1 MPDLLYQ
8 ALALEGLA
16 WVALAAFVAGIVRGF
31 SGFGTALIYLPVAA
45 QVMPP
50 LWTILSLAAMDIIA
64 PAIHI
69 PGALRKGHPRDLM
82 RLMGGVCLL
91 LPVGLW
97 VLTRV
102 DPDLFRYAVSL
113 LTLGML
119 VVLVSGLRYRGAVT
133 PPMVWGIG
141 GAGGF
146 LGGAAGLPGP
156 PVILFYMASP
166 HSPTVVRANTTAY
179 LFFYDLLLIAVLL
192 VLGGFEPLAFVIG
205 LALAVPALAGNLLGA
220 ALFHPSREKL
230 YRGVAYLVIA
240 GAALSGL
247 PFLNFGG

>member
-1 MPDLLYQ
+1 MPDLLTQ

-16 WVALAAFVAGIVRGF
+16 WVALAAFVAGIIRGF
-31 SGFGTALIYLPVAA
+31 TGFGTALIYLPVAA

-64 PAIHI
+64 PAVHI
-69 PGALRKGHPRDLM
+69 PAALRKGHPRDLM
-82 RLMGGVCLL
+82 RLMGGVLLL
-91 LPVGLW
+91 LPLGLW
-97 VLTRV
+97 VLTRA

-119 VVLVSGLRYRGAVT
+119 AVLVSGLRYRGVVT
-133 PPMVWGIG
+133 PRMVWGIG

-166 HSPTVVRANTTAY
+166 HPASVVRANTNAY
-179 LFFYDLLLIAVLL
+179 LFFYDLMLIAVLL
-192 VLGGFEPLAFVIG
+192 VLGGFEPVAFVVG
-205 LALAVPALAGNLLGA
+205 LALALPALAGNLLGGV
-220 ALFHPSREKL
+220 LFHPSRERL
-230 YRGVAYLVIA
+230 YRGVAYVVIA

-247 PFLNFGG
+247 PCLNIGG